1 MEILDTKD
9 GSRSLPTLYH
19 DKVGEKA

>member
-19 DKVGEKA
+19 DKVGKNT